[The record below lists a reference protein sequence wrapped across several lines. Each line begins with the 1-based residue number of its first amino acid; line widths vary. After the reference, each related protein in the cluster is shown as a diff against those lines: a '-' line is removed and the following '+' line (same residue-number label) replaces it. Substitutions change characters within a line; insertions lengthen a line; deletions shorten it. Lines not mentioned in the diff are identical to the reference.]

1 MYNRRCFKLL
11 LIQLHVFIYLFIQR
25 LEATVVGIWC
35 LKKNEPKWL
44 ELHIVYN
51 FSTILYIK
59 KKMGK
64 MTYCSTPKCFFLSGQ
79 HLCFVGFIF
88 KYLSVNPVL
97 WIVIVC
103 SSMWHWTCYAKRPGC
118 GILTRN
124 QVMNQYFIT
133 TALEGLQH
141 LPLSWTDYGP
151 FL

>member
-1 MYNRRCFKLL
+1 M
-11 LIQLHVFIYLFIQR
+11 FIYLFIQR

-35 LKKNEPKWL
+35 LKKKKNQSDL
-44 ELHIVYN
+44 N
-51 FSTILYIK
+51 CILYTTFLLFYILKK

-97 WIVIVC
+97 WIVVVC

>member
-1 MYNRRCFKLL
+1 ML
-11 LIQLHVFIYLFIQR
+11 IYLFIQR

-35 LKKNEPKWL
+35 LTKLNQNDL
-44 ELHIVYN
+44 N
-51 FSTILYIK
+51 CILYTIFLLFYILR

-97 WIVIVC
+97 WIVVVC

-118 GILTRN
+118 GILMRN

-133 TALEGLQH
+133 TALEGLRH
-141 LPLSWTDYGP
+141 LPLSRTDYGP